1 MTSSCE
7 AERRVQAS
15 GHQQAST
22 PRMCFPWWTM
32 PVGARTLR
40 CVGSCFQNS
49 SDVDV
54 VTIKVRVLP
63 PRGRLLTVFVVH
75 VYPGD
80 AQCERNGGCATPFV
94 CTARRVRL
102 TRDASTLRF
111 SPSPLECLSPLLLSP
126 RLKLLVH
133 QTRNRSSATPLPGS
147 RRWLNPTQ
155 IKR

>member
-7 AERRVQAS
+7 ADRRVQAS

-63 PRGRLLTVFVVH
+63 PRGRLLTSSSLSMSTLETLNAKGT
-75 VYPGD
+75 GD
-80 AQCERNGGCATPFV
+80 ARLPSCA
-94 CTARRVRL
+94 
-102 TRDASTLRF
+102 
-111 SPSPLECLSPLLLSP
+111 P
-126 RLKLLVH
+126 RAACV
-133 QTRNRSSATPLPGS
+133 
-147 RRWLNPTQ
+147 
-155 IKR
+155 